1 MKFSA
6 EDFLSKSD
14 QIRRKL
20 RIWSYLME
28 KFLMENFIFF
38 AFVLDFRTHFS
49 EKKFILEKMTVS
61 VNLSG
66 ACHSYVHF

>member
-1 MKFSA
+1 
-6 EDFLSKSD
+6 
-14 QIRRKL
+14 
-20 RIWSYLME
+20 
-28 KFLMENFIFF
+28 MENFIFF